1 MIKCEQLV
9 ILAGRARSRA
19 EKSYIQLIRASLL
32 FLHVWRASLGMDILN
47 ALWSEAVSFLSQ
59 GASVV

>member
-1 MIKCEQLV
+1 MMKCEQLV

-32 FLHVWRASLGMDILN
+32 FMHVWRALLGMDILN